1 MDIAITGN
9 YNRGS
14 IDSTKRIIHKVLR
27 PGYKLYIGSECN
39 DGRPITESWRYK
51 QALKLG
57 CTIVRKA
64 PTVATSQGA
73 YEAKDMLVDK
83 YAPKTVADIIGHK
96 EQINQITTW
105 LHSWDEGYPTERG
118 IIVTGPPGIGKT
130 TTVHL
135 IAQSLGYKVTEYN
148 ASDTRSVSVLRGLMA
163 LGIKRLVKEIIV
175 MDEIDGLSERGG
187 VGEIAAIIKKTSTP
201 IICIANEK
209 PPKLRPII
217 NACLDIKFNRPV
229 KSTIA
234 AALLK
239 VARAEKIVMARHSL
253 TPREVTKVDLEGLC
267 EKNGNDIRSILN
279 NLDFYGT
286 DTVESKNDKDSNLR
300 LDLFSA
306 TQRLIS
312 NKHLSLDDAASLV
325 FVDYNMVPLM
335 VQEAYIGSSRNSLD
349 DVVRAAEFISCGD
362 VMDKRI
368 HRSHDWSLLPHY
380 VQSVVSAA
388 KTVSGPPPFQIFPAW
403 LGKNSKRLKHKRYID
418 DLSSKMFCSN
428 ESFRLDYAEALQ
440 NILLNPLK
448 ADTLLKSD
456 INLVIKSMDALRFTR
471 DDIMDNLQEIM
482 FDKVDISTKVK
493 TAFTREY
500 NKAHPDKKAAKTIK
514 KLSAED
520 VEDEEEEDV
529 QELEEDIQMLDL

>member
-1 MDIAITGN
+1 
-9 YNRGS
+9 
-14 IDSTKRIIHKVLR
+14 
-27 PGYKLYIGSECN
+27 
-39 DGRPITESWRYK
+39 
-51 QALKLG
+51 
-57 CTIVRKA
+57 
-64 PTVATSQGA
+64 
-73 YEAKDMLVDK
+73 
-83 YAPKTVADIIGHK
+83 
-96 EQINQITTW
+96 
-105 LHSWDEGYPTERG
+105 
-118 IIVTGPPGIGKT
+118 
-130 TTVHL
+130 
-135 IAQSLGYKVTEYN
+135 
-148 ASDTRSVSVLRGLMA
+148 
-163 LGIKRLVKEIIV
+163 
-175 MDEIDGLSERGG
+175 
-187 VGEIAAIIKKTSTP
+187 
-201 IICIANEK
+201 
-209 PPKLRPII
+209 
-217 NACLDIKFNRPV
+217 
-229 KSTIA
+229 
-234 AALLK
+234 
-239 VARAEKIVMARHSL
+239 
-253 TPREVTKVDLEGLC
+253 
-267 EKNGNDIRSILN
+267 
-279 NLDFYGT
+279 
-286 DTVESKNDKDSNLR
+286 
-300 LDLFSA
+300 
-306 TQRLIS
+306 
-312 NKHLSLDDAASLV
+312 
-325 FVDYNMVPLM
+325 MVPLM